1 MAGKSTLDPDNFPA
15 RRGRKNLKGHD
26 TDSLGP
32 SDTSDSG
39 SDMKGPGLLDADR
52 LHLDRGTTDDLE
64 GGSLRERDPGRDLHD
79 LNLDDN
85 SDSGGTGERL
95 TAGQDPRVRLNSDRD
110 ADRVVEGEEAGLGGG
125 LDQAEEARLKKPRSP
140 K

>member
-26 TDSLGP
+26 TSSLGP

-39 SDMKGPGLLDADR
+39 SDMKGPALID
-52 LHLDRGTTDDLE
+52 
-64 GGSLRERDPGRDLHD
+64 
-79 LNLDDN
+79 NLDDN
-85 SDSGGTGERL
+85 TDSGGTGERVS
-95 TAGQDPRVRLNSDRD
+95 AGQDPRV
-110 ADRVVEGEEAGLGGG
+110 
-125 LDQAEEARLKKPRSP
+125 DQAEEARLKKQPP